1 MQTLSLENFGSL
13 GAQAVDI
20 NLQTASDEELKE
32 TIKKKLEEAI
42 REGGEQAESVSRT
55 KLFARLSS
63 AEWKEAA

>member
-32 TIKKKLEEAI
+32 LGELVLNKLVVYVDAKCAFI
-42 REGGEQAESVSRT
+42 
-55 KLFARLSS
+55 S
-63 AEWKEAA
+63 AERSHYIKTLW